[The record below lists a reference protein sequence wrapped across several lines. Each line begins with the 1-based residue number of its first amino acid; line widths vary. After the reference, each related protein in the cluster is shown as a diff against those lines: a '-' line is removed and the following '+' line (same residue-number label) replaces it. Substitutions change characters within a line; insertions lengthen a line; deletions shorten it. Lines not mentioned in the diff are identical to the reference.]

1 MRGRAETLMW
11 LDSGSN
17 AQKLSFQSISRH
29 LKFRVTDIPTYLPA
43 YLQTPLKVFDKESLS
58 LRQKKKKKYSALTL
72 AACKRLDSYT
82 GQDQDAQI
90 QTRSKIKASSLSLL
104 HSVECLQ

>member
-1 MRGRAETLMW
+1 MPGISVDFA
-11 LDSGSN
+11 SS
-17 AQKLSFQSISRH
+17 QISRYGH
-29 LKFRVTDIPTYLPA
+29 SYLRA

-58 LRQKKKKKYSALTL
+58 LRQKKKQKKKQNNYSALTL

-90 QTRSKIKASSLSLL
+90 QTKTERSKIKASSLSLL
-104 HSVECLQ
+104 HYVECLQ